1 MRSRPAVPRAR
12 RATGLTAALTAVL
25 AALVGTGISTANA
38 GPAAAVTRDPAV
50 AVPTTRLLPVSG
62 HGWGHGRG
70 MSQNGAYGAAARYHL
85 TSAQILAFYY
95 PGTRATTLADR
106 PLRVQLR
113 SLEAA
118 GGASGID
125 VENPGTLALQD
136 EATGTVYAVPRST
149 SARWR
154 VQPTS
159 ASLRV
164 QYLRGTTWTP
174 WRTLVGPLR
183 LDAKN
188 RASTHVL
195 APLDRRYTSTSIRVL
210 QQRSAS
216 GKPLTRQT
224 LVARTRLESY
234 LRGVVPLESPTSWPA
249 AALQAQAVAARSYT
263 VNKLDRVA
271 KGAAYDICDT
281 TACQVYG
288 GDSAFN
294 ARTDEAIR
302 ATAGVVRTYGGKVI
316 SAEFSAANGGWTTS
330 GGVPYLPA
338 KADPYDGAVPSASH
352 AWAATLSAAALER
365 AYPTIG
371 RLRSVQVLTRDGRGE
386 WGGRVLTVR
395 LTGDRAARDVP
406 GRDVYRAAAWPADRT
421 GLRSS
426 WWTLGA
432 SSS

>member
-1 MRSRPAVPRAR
+1 MRSRPAGPRAR
-12 RATGLTAALTAVL
+12 RATELTALTAVLTAVL
-25 AALVGTGISTANA
+25 AAVVGTGASAVLA
-38 GPAAAVTRDPAV
+38 GSAAAATRDAAAAVPG
-50 AVPTTRLLPVSG
+50 TRLLRVSG

-85 TSAQILAFYY
+85 TSAQILSFYY

-106 PLRVQLR
+106 PVRVQLR

-118 GGASGID
+118 GGAGGID
-125 VENPGTLALQD
+125 VENPGTLTLRD
-136 EATGTVYAVPRST
+136 EATGTAYALPRST
-149 SARWR
+149 STRWR
-154 VQPTS
+154 VQPTT
-159 ASLRV
+159 AGLRV
-164 QYLRGTTWTP
+164 QYLRGTTWTA
-174 WRTLVGPLR
+174 WRTVAGPLR
-183 LDAKN
+183 LDAKGH
-188 RASTHVL
+188 ASTHVL
-195 APLDRRYTSTSIRVL
+195 APLDRRYTSSSIRVL
-210 QQRSAS
+210 QQRSTT
-216 GKPLTRQT
+216 GKALARQT
-224 LVARTRLESY
+224 IVARTRLETY

-263 VNKLDRVA
+263 ANKLDRVPA
-271 KGAAYDICDT
+271 SAAYDICDT

-288 GDSAFN
+288 GDGAFH
-294 ARTDEAIR
+294 ASTDEAVR
-302 ATAGVVRTYGGKVI
+302 ATAGVVRSYGGKVI

-352 AWAATLSAAALER
+352 AWTATLPAASLER
-365 AYPTIG
+365 AYPAIG
-371 RLRSVQVLTRDGRGE
+371 RLRSVQVLARDGRGE

-426 WWTLGA
+426 WWTLG
-432 SSS
+432 